1 MKRALVMVG
10 AGVAL
15 ATALMVSLTSGA
27 TAAPLSPVHQPST
40 ADDGSDLI
48 SKVNYRGGH
57 GYRRGPSFGFYLG
70 APAYYSYSY
79 SRCWWSH
86 RYHRRVCTW

>member
-15 ATALMVSLTSGA
+15 ATALMVSLTTGVA
-27 TAAPLSPVHQPST
+27 AAAPLGPVNQANAA
-40 ADDGSDLI
+40 ADVGSDLV
-48 SKVNYRGGH
+48 SKANYRGGH
-57 GYRRGPSFGFYLG
+57 HSGYRRGPSFGFYLG

-86 RYHRRVCTW
+86 R